1 MCSKAPKFLAFKERP
16 KEGVRLLVKR
26 NVEAMVKSALEDIA
40 TWSLNSEVRYTFL
53 LQLYSIILCCEDGI
67 VPFTGKITSTLY
79 RFVADEDKKMS
90 SVACEIAYALG
101 FYSTPEVF
109 VPIFINDFQQ
119 KEESTEENAPST
131 QITRCAILVLLEELK
146 GTVSEDIAKHVGT
159 LIDAIDREIP
169 NLDPTLIPALLLLV
183 HKLVEATGEGCKEFR
198 PLFFRLVLSLGGV
211 CDLKEAKDFVSGIM
225 EKLSVNCGLK
235 DAHELFSNELES
247 ALEEYKKTYKTWDKN
262 SLERFAFDALVRNS
276 NTAIADHWENITEII
291 SACIDVKKD
300 YELRFDTLKLI
311 EHLIESEE
319 AQSSIEPHATY
330 ILDKILL
337 PSCMWKPGK
346 PVAKIRKAAITCVI
360 KMLERNQVDRKELC
374 ARFKEIMNSLKSCL
388 DDDWA
393 DDLRFAAC
401 AFVKYLLSYLVA
413 EIQSKV
419 VAESRFCA
427 GCDIRAAA
435 EVFGCQARFYQNC
448 NVQGIRGLL

>member
-276 NTAIADHWENITEII
+276 NTAVLSLSQLDRRSLGKHNRDNI
-291 SACIDVKKD
+291 
-300 YELRFDTLKLI
+300 
-311 EHLIESEE
+311 
-319 AQSSIEPHATY
+319 
-330 ILDKILL
+330 
-337 PSCMWKPGK
+337 CMHRCEKG
-346 PVAKIRKAAITCVI
+346 
-360 KMLERNQVDRKELC
+360 LC
-374 ARFKEIMNSLKSCL
+374 ASLCHSQAHRALNRKRGSAKQYCTARNIHTRQDITSLVHVEAGKTSGQDKESGYY
-388 DDDWA
+388 
-393 DDLRFAAC
+393 LRY
-401 AFVKYLLSYLVA
+401 KD
-413 EIQSKV
+413 
-419 VAESRFCA
+419 A
-427 GCDIRAAA
+427 G
-435 EVFGCQARFYQNC
+435 EEPG
-448 NVQGIRGLL
+448 G